1 MTRPR
6 RIVQREDT
14 VVKAVIPSTN
24 QHPGWVAAG
33 VVVVVALVWAVC
45 LYSIASQV
53 GGPFPGFFYSP
64 DRLVSGFTPQEFAG
78 WQAGLRPG
86 DRIVAVNGHS
96 PREIRRLVRETGIS
110 GVLAYTVERG
120 GETMQVMV
128 PTMPFTWDIVLRFVP
143 AYIFCALLCVATG
156 LFVYLHDPAS
166 RLNRGLLIYLS
177 SYAGFLLVW
186 EYYLSQVKWTAY
198 LMHIWVA
205 EVCVAGW
212 IFFWSFPAD
221 QERRAFLSRWPLVP
235 LFVTLAV
242 VASIFYPAFLAAASR
257 LDQPEW
263 WRAYTLSATWGSFVV
278 FGGGTFVNKTLPQI
292 RVLRRKDAPP
302 LIRQQA
308 WVLLIGISLSLI
320 GFVPLFWA
328 PFSLHI
334 RPLANPQWGGIIAA
348 FYPLLIGYAVLRYG
362 LFDFRVV
369 VRKGLA
375 YSLLT
380 AALTAIF
387 LFLSLVIGYLF
398 QALTGQQTILAAL
411 LPALF
416 VAFLFQPVRGQVQ
429 ILVDRIFFRRE
440 YEVRQ
445 TLTAFGQGL
454 NTLRERSE
462 VTRLVLDTVRDTLGA
477 ENAKL
482 WLLEDGRYRSDETM
496 SSRGFSAE
504 SDLVARLTLE
514 RHPAVAHRGDSA
526 AYDKSLDR
534 AGVAVAVP
542 LLVGETLSGILTLG
556 SRRSGDPY
564 SQDDLDL
571 LTNLAH
577 NTALALENARLHEER
592 VATLRQQLA
601 RVTAAQEE
609 ERQRIARDLHDG
621 VGPALASMNLR
632 LRTLG
637 KLLNRDPS
645 LAVAQIEELADL
657 AQANVRDIRRLIYDL
672 RPAALDEL
680 GLVPALRD
688 HLDRCQREHGLIV
701 EFSADDG
708 NRLPAPLET
717 ALFRIV
723 QEAVNNVVRHA
734 RARHVRVTLS
744 RSPHCTVLRVAD
756 DGQGF
761 DPKDRLSSE
770 HLGLWSIRERVRQF
784 GGSFDLHSAPGQG
797 TVLDLKMPSESNV
810 EAEWTR
816 SVS

>member
-1 MTRPR
+1 
-6 RIVQREDT
+6 
-14 VVKAVIPSTN
+14 
-24 QHPGWVAAG
+24 
-33 VVVVVALVWAVC
+33 
-45 LYSIASQV
+45 
-53 GGPFPGFFYSP
+53 
-64 DRLVSGFTPQEFAG
+64 
-78 WQAGLRPG
+78 
-86 DRIVAVNGHS
+86 
-96 PREIRRLVRETGIS
+96 
-110 GVLAYTVERG
+110 
-120 GETMQVMV
+120 
-128 PTMPFTWDIVLRFVP
+128 
-143 AYIFCALLCVATG
+143 
-156 LFVYLHDPAS
+156 
-166 RLNRGLLIYLS
+166 
-177 SYAGFLLVW
+177 
-186 EYYLSQVKWTAY
+186 
-198 LMHIWVA
+198 
-205 EVCVAGW
+205 
-212 IFFWSFPAD
+212 
-221 QERRAFLSRWPLVP
+221 
-235 LFVTLAV
+235 
-242 VASIFYPAFLAAASR
+242 
-257 LDQPEW
+257 
-263 WRAYTLSATWGSFVV
+263 
-278 FGGGTFVNKTLPQI
+278 
-292 RVLRRKDAPP
+292 
-302 LIRQQA
+302 
-308 WVLLIGISLSLI
+308 
-320 GFVPLFWA
+320 
-328 PFSLHI
+328 
-334 RPLANPQWGGIIAA
+334 
-348 FYPLLIGYAVLRYG
+348 
-362 LFDFRVV
+362 
-369 VRKGLA
+369 
-375 YSLLT
+375 
-380 AALTAIF
+380 
-387 LFLSLVIGYLF
+387 
-398 QALTGQQTILAAL
+398 
-411 LPALF
+411 
-416 VAFLFQPVRGQVQ
+416 
-429 ILVDRIFFRRE
+429 
-440 YEVRQ
+440 
-445 TLTAFGQGL
+445 
-454 NTLRERSE
+454 
-462 VTRLVLDTVRDTLGA
+462 
-477 ENAKL
+477 
-482 WLLEDGRYRSDETM
+482 
-496 SSRGFSAE
+496 
-504 SDLVARLTLE
+504 
-514 RHPAVAHRGDSA
+514 VAHRGDSA